1 VNDESKREREIKK
14 PPEAFALAVRL
25 GFASLTRLRKNLST
39 AVA

>member
-1 VNDESKREREIKK
+1 MIDSENKK
-14 PPEAFALAVRL
+14 TALAVALAVRL